1 MTAARDRLA
10 EALAG
15 RWLSYADVD
24 GSDDLTEHP
33 DRDGA
38 RITREHAR
46 LLADALLPVVA
57 EIAAEQA
64 AEAVELAALIV
75 ENATGIGSVS
85 DEQLGQL
92 AQSIREIPQY
102 RARAAALAP
111 DNGGPQ

>member
-1 MTAARDRLA
+1 VTAARDRLA
-10 EALAG
+10 EALRSRGVWWAQ
-15 RWLSYADVD
+15 DTD
-24 GSDDLTEHP
+24 GPL
-33 DRDGA
+33 
-38 RITREHAR
+38 
-46 LLADALLPVVA
+46 DALLPVVA
-57 EIAAEQA
+57 EIADEQA
-64 AEAVELAALIV
+64 AKAVELAALIV